1 MTSVPPSA
9 IDEAKRSRSA
19 AKTAVDHATRSF
31 DEATAGA
38 KSSLE
43 TTKANLEVGFDGAKT
58 TFLEAIKRIETALA
72 DGFETVRAQSRTYTD
87 TAGQSFDDAQKYVV
101 ERVKEKPVTATLAGL
116 GVGLL
121 LGLLLSSRNNHR

>member
-1 MTSVPPSA
+1 MTAVPPSA
-9 IDEAKRSRSA
+9 LEEAKRSKSA
-19 AKTAVDHATRSF
+19 AKSAVTHAERSF
-31 DEATAGA
+31 NDAAAGA
-38 KSSLE
+38 RSTLE
-43 TTKANLEVGFDGAKT
+43 STKANLEDGFDNAKGS
-58 TFLEAIKRIETALA
+58 FLDAIKRIETALA

-121 LGLLLSSRNNHR
+121 LGFLLSSRSNR